1 MDHNL
6 SEYKQQPPLKLSQ
19 QPDTDPDPDP
29 TNIFQHISTTID
41 SEANSENFYNDQSNL
56 LDPLSDSD
64 VNDSQFEPSSGV
76 QVNQSVDTSS
86 DTEPSTCTE
95 VNLSHF
101 VHSDPSNPLDR
112 SFSESKKESIHLTS
126 VETSCEEK
134 DKLRWRSSE
143 QLPAMNEAGEQL
155 KDNNSISSASTSN
168 TTAAASSSKK
178 PLGGFKWKRASV
190 RAIELQEIGT

>member
-6 SEYKQQPPLKLSQ
+6 SEYKQQPPLKLSE
-19 QPDTDPDPDP
+19 QPDTDADHS
-29 TNIFQHISTTID
+29 NIFQHIATTID
-41 SEANSENFYNDQSNL
+41 SEANNSQNFYNDQSNL
-56 LDPLSDSD
+56 LDPLLSDSD

-95 VNLSHF
+95 VNLGHF

-112 SFSESKKESIHLTS
+112 SFSESRKESIQ
-126 VETSCEEK
+126 ETSGEEK
-134 DKLRWRSSE
+134 DNVRWRSSV

-155 KDNNSISSASTSN
+155 QHNNSISSASTSN
-168 TTAAASSSKK
+168 TTAAACSSKK